1 MALIADCEPLKV
13 TVLVPLPL
21 IAPLVKPPTA
31 VLLTVSV
38 PLATLR
44 VTETV
49 AEPAS
54 TSAIEIP

>member
-1 MALIADCEPLKV
+1 M
-13 TVLVPLPL
+13 PLPL
-21 IAPLVKPPTA
+21 IAPLA
-31 VLLTVSV
+31 NRLLRCCLTVSV

-54 TSAIEIP
+54 TSAIEIPLITSAVSSFTV